1 MYCSINR
8 FLRGYLTLSV
18 GVAGSDWKARVGAVW
33 VGWWD
38 SSKPRLP
45 DRRAFVTRVGRAGES
60 KIFGRRRWT
69 GISQVASN
77 YTTGTLFRRSLGKVY
92 VRLLMLILGL

>member
-1 MYCSINR
+1 MYRLINE
-8 FLRGYLTLSV
+8 FVRGYLALSV
-18 GVAGSDWKARVGAVW
+18 GVAGSDRKARVGAVW
-33 VGWWD
+33 VGRWD

-69 GISQVASN
+69 GVSRVASN
-77 YTTGTLFRRSLGKVY
+77 YAAGTVFRRSLGKVY
-92 VRLLMLILGL
+92 IRLLMLI